1 MKALG
6 RENIDEVIKLSEDYK
21 GDSKL
26 PCSSILNCSPMW
38 LCPNLPIAKPIV
50 ETSLTTYV
58 VGSGPE
64 MSGGRS
70 EAGTTTIE
78 EHKTQEVY
86 VAPPP
91 PPPGSIAPP
100 PPPPQQLE
108 VVTDTK
114 ITERRSV
121 SRERPHRRHHDGA
134 IIIDG
139 GRPREEYIDRSD
151 PIPVGPL
158 ALAVPERKDERAI
171 RAEIRALEAEKEA
184 LRAEKRADRELRK
197 AERIRHGGRSSES
210 DLVLYDRERFERDG
224 EEVTLV
230 RRERIEEPEG
240 GVRIEKDRKGRM
252 AISVPKYIH

>member
-1 MKALG
+1 
-6 RENIDEVIKLSEDYK
+6 
-21 GDSKL
+21 
-26 PCSSILNCSPMW
+26 
-38 LCPNLPIAKPIV
+38 
-50 ETSLTTYV
+50 
-58 VGSGPE
+58 

-70 EAGTTTIE
+70 EAGTTIFE

-86 VAPPP
+86 AVPPP
-91 PPPGSIAPP
+91 PPPPL
-100 PPPPQQLE
+100 PPQQLE
-108 VVTDTK
+108 VVTDRK
-114 ITERRSV
+114 ITEHRSV
-121 SRERPHRRHHDGA
+121 SPGRSHHHHHNGA

-151 PIPVGPL
+151 PILVGPL
-158 ALAVPERKDERAI
+158 ALAVPERRPKDERAI

-184 LRAEKRADRELRK
+184 LRAEKRADRELRI

-230 RRERIEEPEG
+230 RKERIEEPEG

-252 AISVPKYIH
+252 AISVPKYIR